1 MKADPKSRLFYP
13 LAEELRKIGQ
23 FTEAET
29 VLRGGLGS
37 HPTYL
42 SAWVSLGRVL
52 RELKKDGEAVEALS
66 KALTLDPGNVV
77 AARLLADA
85 YMARGEKLE
94 AIKKYKLV
102 HALLPADQELEAM
115 IARLDQELNPPPPPP
130 APPAPPAVPA
140 SLDAP
145 AFVSPELFDQTEPDL
160 EPTVEQP
167 IPIQPAVPV
176 VEEES
181 PWDVPSEEP
190 IAAAESAFAM
200 EAVEEEVAI
209 ETGDAEPMSVAHD
222 ESPFEDPGV
231 DAGYGSDAL
240 LVEAP
245 EGFHLAQAPLA
256 AELPEPF
263 GLEDEVPIES
273 APIETPLPSVEP
285 EEAEI
290 FALATEA
297 IVGTEETTETITMA
311 DLYARQGFTEDARV
325 IYEHILQRD
334 PDNDAVRRKLEALGP
349 AKAPAGEPIAAAP
362 EPEGDDEPE
371 PLPQSNDL
379 RTLKVRK
386 LENWLAKVARRV
398 EDRV

>member
-23 FTEAET
+23 FTEAES

-94 AIKKYKLV
+94 ALKKYKLV

-130 APPAPPAVPA
+130 APPAPSPVPA

-167 IPIQPAVPV
+167 IPIQPASPV

-181 PWDVPSEEP
+181 PWDVPSETP
-190 IAAAESAFAM
+190 MAAAEQSFAT
-200 EAVEEEVAI
+200 EEEVAI

-273 APIETPLPSVEP
+273 APIESPLPSEEP

-297 IVGTEETTETITMA
+297 IVGPEETTETITMA

-334 PDNDAVRRKLEALGP
+334 PDNGAVRRKLEALGP
-349 AKAPAGEPIAAAP
+349 ARSPAAEPIASAP
-362 EPEGDDEPE
+362 EPAMEDDEPE
-371 PLPQSNDL
+371 PPPQSNDL

-386 LENWLAKVARRV
+386 LKNWLAKVARRV